1 MTTPEYY
8 KINMWVEVK
17 EEGVNERVTL
27 ECKDLIDALIKA
39 SGYQGID
46 AFNYGNVIKYIFR
59 MNRKGF
65 GHQDAEKAIN
75 YLNELLPIS
84 MKFVQIEPK
93 RLDNES

>member
-8 KINMWVEVK
+8 KLTVVAKDRTGKYNHMD
-17 EEGVNERVTL
+17 L
-27 ECKDLIDALIKA
+27 ECKDLIDALIKE
-39 SGYQGID
+39 SGYEGVD
-46 AFNYGNVIKYIFR
+46 AFNYGNVIKYVFR

-65 GHQDAEKAIN
+65 AHFDVEKAIN
-75 YLNELLPIS
+75 YLNELLPES